1 MLLACY
7 SRGSAARTLS
17 LSEATPTR
25 DHPDSHLTTM
35 PRHPRSTC
43 VSRTRYRLAL
53 LLLIATPVAV
63 RGQALTSVAPDTRV
77 RIDLLATGR
86 SWHGREQV
94 QSVVGT
100 LVETHADTVL
110 LAVRAGAAPVRIP
123 LASTRAVFV
132 TRGRPPRWQAALRG
146 AVVPAIM
153 GAALSAAAS
162 SIRHRPGDPSRGQM
176 ALSSAAW
183 GAASGAALGAW
194 SPKERWRRLT
204 VPTITSPA
212 LAAGAA
218 PRSATDTVSIP

>member
-1 MLLACY
+1 LPSY
-7 SRGSAARTLS
+7 SGGSAARRLGPS
-17 LSEATPTR
+17 GATPTH
-25 DHPDSHLTTM
+25 DHVDSQPTAM

-43 VSRTRYRLAL
+43 ASPARYSLAVL
-53 LLLIATPVAV
+53 LLVATPVAG

-77 RIDLLATGR
+77 RVELLATER

-100 LVETHADTVL
+100 LVETRADTLL
-110 LAVRAGAAPVRIP
+110 LAVRAGAAPIRIP

-132 TRGRPPRWQAALRG
+132 THGRPPRWQSALRG
-146 AVVPAIM
+146 AVVPAIV
-153 GAALSAAAS
+153 GAALSAATS
-162 SIRHRPGDPSRGQM
+162 SIRRRPGDRRPVQM

-204 VPTITSPA
+204 VPTVTSPA

-218 PRSATDTVSIP
+218 PRSATDTVRTP